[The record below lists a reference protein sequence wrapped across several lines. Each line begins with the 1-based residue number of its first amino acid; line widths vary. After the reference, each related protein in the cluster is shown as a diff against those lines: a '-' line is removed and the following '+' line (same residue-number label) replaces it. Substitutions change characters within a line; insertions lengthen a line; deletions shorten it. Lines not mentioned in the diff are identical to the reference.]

1 MPIPSEPRKDL
12 SNTYVVQ
19 GDLYAEE
26 LHRLTIQDELATT
39 LMGGPL
45 SEQSGAASIRRVL
58 DIGSGSG
65 SWVLSAAKTYP
76 EMSLIGIDI
85 SQRMVDYARQQT
97 SDLQLTERVEFHVMN
112 ALLMLE
118 FPDDY
123 FDLVNLRFGI
133 GYLRTWDWP
142 KLLGDMLRVCRPS
155 GIVRVTECE
164 VGGQSSSQAVTQ
176 LYSLLTTALFR
187 EGHLFEQNPRGL
199 IDHLVPLLTRHG
211 IQQVQARTYV
221 STPPPGS
228 PEVQAGAQ
236 DIIGLCRVSRPFLEK
251 WDCLPAD
258 YDAFCQQVIA
268 EVQNPAFTSSAT
280 LLTVWGNKPDAPLTG
295 RGM

>member
-1 MPIPSEPRKDL
+1 MSIPSEPRKDQ

-26 LHRLTIQDELATT
+26 LHRLTIQDESTTT

-45 SEQSGAASIRRVL
+45 SEQSGAARMRRVL
-58 DIGSGSG
+58 DIGSGAG
-65 SWVLSAAKTYP
+65 SWVLSTAKTYP

-85 SQRMVDYARQQT
+85 SQRMVDYARQRT

-123 FDLVNLRFGI
+123 FDLVNLRFGLS
-133 GYLRTWDWP
+133 YLRTWDWP
-142 KLLGDMLRVCRPS
+142 KLLADMLRVCRPG

-164 VGGQSSSQAVTQ
+164 IGGQSSSQAATQ
-176 LYSLLTTALFR
+176 LYGLLTTALFR

-199 IDHLVPLLTRHG
+199 IDHLVPLLARHG
-211 IQQVQARTYV
+211 CQNVQSRTCLG
-221 STPPPGS
+221 TPPPGT
-228 PEVQAGAQ
+228 PEAQANAQ

-251 WDCLPAD
+251 WGCLPAD
-258 YDAFCQQVIA
+258 YDAFCQQVLE
-268 EVQNPAFTSSAT
+268 EVQKSASTTSGT
-280 LLTVWGNKPDAPLTG
+280 LLTAWGHKPDAPAQA
-295 RGM
+295 

>member
-1 MPIPSEPRKDL
+1 MPIPSEPKKDQPH
-12 SNTYVVQ
+12 TYVVQ
-19 GDLYAEE
+19 DDLYAEE
-26 LHRLTIQDELATT
+26 LRRLTIQDELTTT

-45 SEQSGAASIRRVL
+45 SEQSEAASIRRVL

-142 KLLGDMLRVCRPS
+142 KLLADILRVCRPG

-211 IQQVQARTYV
+211 YQNVQSRARMAEPQPG
-221 STPPPGS
+221 TP
-228 PEVQAGAQ
+228 EAQAAAQ
-236 DIIGLCRVSRPFLEK
+236 DISGMCRVSRPFLEK

-258 YDAFCQQVIA
+258 YDTFCQQVLA
-268 EVQNPAFTSSAT
+268 ETQDPTFTTSST
-280 LLTVWGNKPDAPLTG
+280 LLTVWGHKPDAPAQA
-295 RGM
+295 